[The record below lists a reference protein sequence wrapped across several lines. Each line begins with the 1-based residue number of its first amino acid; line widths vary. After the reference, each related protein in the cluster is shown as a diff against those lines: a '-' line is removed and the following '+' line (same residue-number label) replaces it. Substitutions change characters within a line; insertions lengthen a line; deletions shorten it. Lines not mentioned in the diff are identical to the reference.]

1 MNLKPTNLPLTA
13 KDFDTARCGVCGG
26 CGCSCG
32 YILYLKEGEIA
43 DLYGHPHDPNG
54 IGSFCTKGITLI
66 QEVPKN
72 PLRLSSP
79 LIRSGDTFKEISYQ
93 EAVDWAKENLK
104 GRVGV
109 FLDRSTDLIDYSIAS
124 SITSDVYSDSLYLP
138 FKASSLRPQEWRD
151 QRVILALECEPVF
164 SEVMA
169 TRWLVD
175 AFERSAYILSV
186 SSRYGTTSAKASK
199 RILLKPPQVAKFL
212 SDLANSLEDKEVSS
226 PFKEEIERLRQAFT
240 LVKESLILIGDSL
253 LRSPWRGTILS
264 ALRRIRKIVRVNYSI
279 VGNISPLET
288 KGIEDFRRDLPHLS
302 ALVVFGN
309 PALYMSEEDLKVMKG
324 KPVLSFSLFPN
335 LTAHNS
341 SVVIPALTFAQRE
354 FINFRSG
361 FGFISHSP
369 KTLDTDL
376 KDPREILKEV
386 FGAQED
392 FQGYLRKLGID
403 IDVLKT
409 AEGGVDINLPLI
421 EDWEEEISEDI
432 PEDEG
437 MYVMVDN
444 ALVEDTGHWNP
455 WTHDI
460 EKEQFAYLNRKT
472 AQKLG
477 VKDAIDIRGKTLK
490 VKIVS
495 TIADDTIFIPNS
507 YEETQPFGGGIRPG
521 EILAEPGNRIEPYG

>member
-1 MNLKPTNLPLTA
+1 MSLKPTNLPLTA
-13 KDFDTARCGVCGG
+13 KEFDTIRCGVCGG

-32 YILYLKEGEIA
+32 YILYLKDSKIA

-66 QEVPKN
+66 QEVPNN
-72 PLRLSSP
+72 PLRISSP
-79 LIRSGDTFKEISYQ
+79 LIRSGDTFKEIPYQ
-93 EAVDWAKENLK
+93 EAINWAKENVK
-104 GRVGV
+104 GRIGI
-109 FLDRSTDLIDYSIAS
+109 FLDRSTDLIDYSIAG
-124 SITSDVYSDSLYLP
+124 SITSDIYSDSLRLP

-199 RILLKPPQVAKFL
+199 RILLKPPQVVKFL
-212 SDLANSLEDKEVSS
+212 LDLANSLEDKEIDS
-226 PFKEEIERLRQAFT
+226 PFKDEIERLRKAFA
-240 LVKESLILIGDSL
+240 LVKESLILVGDSL
-253 LRSPWRGTILS
+253 LRTPWRETILS
-264 ALRRIRKIVRVNYSI
+264 AIRRIRKTLRVNYSI
-279 VGNISPLET
+279 VGNVSPLET
-288 KGIEDFRRDLPHLS
+288 KGIADFRRDLQNLS
-302 ALVVFGN
+302 ALIVFGN
-309 PALYMSEEDLKVMKG
+309 PALYLSEDDLKVVKE
-324 KPVLSFSLFPN
+324 KPTLTFSLFPN

-341 SVVIPALTFAQRE
+341 SLVVPALTFAERE
-354 FINFRSG
+354 FINIRSG

-369 KTLDTDL
+369 KTLETDL
-376 KDPREILKEV
+376 KDPREILKEL
-386 FGAQED
+386 FGVQED
-392 FQGYLRKLGID
+392 AQRYLRELGIE

-421 EDWEEEISEDI
+421 EDWDQDLSEEC

-437 MYVMVDN
+437 IYLMVDN
-444 ALVEDTGHWNP
+444 TLVDDTGHWNP
-455 WTHDI
+455 WTHEI
-460 EKEQFAYLNRKT
+460 EKDQFAYLNRRT

-477 VKDAIDIRGKTLK
+477 SEDTIEIRGKKIK

-495 TIADDTIFIPNS
+495 TMADDVIFIPNS
-507 YEETQPFGGGIRPG
+507 YEETQPFGGGVRPG
-521 EILAEPGNRIEPYG
+521 EILSEPGNRIDPYG